1 MNQRFVPMRSYED
14 GLAAM
19 DWLVGV
25 FGFSRGVT
33 MTDEAGR
40 LTHGELELDG
50 QRVMV
55 ASASPEYRNPNHMRA
70 EYDAAGKWLEL
81 PYIFD
86 GMLVYV
92 DNLDATFGRVVAAG
106 AEILSPIEDGFPGR
120 RFRMADLEG
129 HRWFVF
135 QAVDLESAMD

>member
-1 MNQRFVPMRSYED
+1 MRSYED

-19 DWLVGV
+19 DWLVSV
-25 FGFSRGVT
+25 FGFSRGAT

-40 LTHGELELDG
+40 LTHGELELGG
-50 QRVMV
+50 QRIMV
-55 ASASPEYRNPNHMRA
+55 ASATPEYRNPNHMRA

-86 GMLVYV
+86 GVLVCV
-92 DNLDATFGRVVAAG
+92 DDLDATFGRAVAAG

-135 QAVDLESAMD
+135 QAN